1 MEAMAAH
8 LQTDHNDELSRK
20 SLSTLLS
27 WSAVQTMGIKTCP
40 FCSDHGP
47 EDTPDLVDHV
57 LQEAYEFALR
67 ALPWTKPVDH
77 ELNEPP
83 RGFTIPEKGGG
94 KNPFR
99 PWIEEPALRALLWTK
114 PVDHELNDPP
124 RGSTIPENG
133 GGKNPFS
140 RWIEEPVPQE
150 QKAVDLELCSYDTAD
165 HSERIN
171 LDEYTDCFDEGGYFD
186 NKHEDKSSA
195 ANLKSGSSEAELGYF
210 DEGGY
215 NADDTKSESS
225 EAEPGDTANRK
236 TLKPGLHIIYDSI
249 PDSQHPDVDKI
260 EYVPS
265 RSRPFHPTDRLFY

>member
-83 RGFTIPEKGGG
+83 RGFTIPEKGGD
-94 KNPFR
+94 KNP
-99 PWIEEPALRALLWTK
+99 L
-114 PVDHELNDPP
+114 
-124 RGSTIPENG
+124 
-133 GGKNPFS
+133 S
-140 RWIEEPVPQE
+140 RWMEEPVPQE
-150 QKAVDLELCSYDTAD
+150 QNTVDLELCSYDTAD
-165 HSERIN
+165 HSEPIN
-171 LDEYTDCFDEGGYFD
+171 IHEYTDYFDEGGYFD

-215 NADDTKSESS
+215 NTDDTKSGSS
-225 EAEPGDTANRK
+225 EAEPGNTANRK